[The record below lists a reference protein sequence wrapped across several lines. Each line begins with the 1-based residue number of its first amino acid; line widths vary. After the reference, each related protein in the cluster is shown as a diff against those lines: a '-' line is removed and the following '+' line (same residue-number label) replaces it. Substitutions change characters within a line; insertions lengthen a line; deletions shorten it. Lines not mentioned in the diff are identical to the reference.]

1 MKTVRYDLLRSFLL
15 IALLASPI
23 LLQARAAAAAAEYGE
38 AFGLRL
44 GMTIKEVRSHGV
56 ILEDSGVSETWGR
69 RYRTVHLPKEFG
81 DERWIWLYFGS
92 GDKLIRI
99 AVELA
104 DEGLAYESAGAIRR
118 YRQIKGDLS
127 SKYSLISAREPTR
140 PSGKPCLNPEGSGA
154 LPEFDQAARKFYES
168 ALKSE
173 GPHKYISM
181 MHFCTLKKW
190 TTTFRKSDTH
200 ITVTV
205 RPMNVSK
212 KTSFA
217 FIRVEVE
224 SQSLKEKFRRE
235 KSPL

>member
-1 MKTVRYDLLRSFLL
+1 MKTARFDLFRSSLF
-15 IALLASPI
+15 IALLAASF
-23 LLQARAAAAAAEYGE
+23 LLQARASAGEYGE

-44 GMTIKEVRSHGV
+44 GMTIKEVRSRGV
-56 ILEDSGVSETWGR
+56 SLEDSGVSETWGR
-69 RYRTVHLPKEFG
+69 RYRTPHLPKEFG

-92 GDKLIRI
+92 GDELIRI

-118 YRQIKGDLS
+118 YRQIKGALS
-127 SKYSLISAREPTR
+127 SKYALISAREPTR
-140 PSGKPCLNPEGSGA
+140 PSGKPCLNPEGAGTLHELNA
-154 LPEFDQAARKFYES
+154 AARKFYES

-181 MHFCTLKKW
+181 MHFCTIKEW
-190 TTTFRKSDTH
+190 TTTFGKSDTH
-200 ITVTV
+200 VTVTV
-205 RPMNVSK
+205 QPMDVNK
-212 KTSFA
+212 KSSFA